1 MRIAYIECPAGASG
15 DMFLGAWLDAGVD
28 EAAWRALLAKL
39 AVPGYEVRV
48 RPVMKQGIR
57 ALKVDVVVEGEES
70 ICDGD
75 AGVHPQDDDP
85 DHHHDHDYG
94 HHGHDDFHTYRHE
107 DAHTHSHDHGHH
119 HAHEHAHAH
128 PHRHLPDIEHI
139 LDHSDLPDPVRE
151 KSRLAFRLLAEAEG
165 RVHGLP
171 PERVHFHEVGAV
183 DAIVDIVGAMA
194 GWYLAGMPACYVSPI
209 EVGGGTVRCA
219 HGLMPVPAPATAIL
233 LEGLPTYSSGRWGE
247 TVTPTGAAILRALCE
262 RGEAPVFA
270 ADTIGYGAGTKELP
284 VANVLRI
291 RLGETAAAQRAGDL
305 WVLEAN
311 VDDMPGEW
319 AAHALQ
325 RMLDLGALDAWVTP
339 VVMKKGRPG
348 MQMHVLCDA
357 ARRDGL
363 VGALHEETTS
373 LGVRYYPVARSALAR
388 RWVTVSTPYGAVR
401 VKVAERDGR
410 VVNAAPEYEDCRVAA
425 VSSGAPL
432 KAVYQA
438 ALAAAQ
444 AEWLPGSQG
453 Q

>member
-1 MRIAYIECPAGASG
+1 
-15 DMFLGAWLDAGVD
+15 MFLGAWLDAGVD
-28 EAAWRALLAKL
+28 EAAWRAMLAKL
-39 AVPGYEVRV
+39 AVPGYEVQV

-57 ALKVDVVVEGEES
+57 ALKVDVVVEGDEPVAA
-70 ICDGD
+70 GD
-75 AGVHPQDDDP
+75 PGVGFEGHDPDHPHEHEHGHGDHHHHGGH
-85 DHHHDHDYG
+85 DHHHDHGGHAHGHYHGHDH
-94 HHGHDDFHTYRHE
+94 HHGHGE
-107 DAHTHSHDHGHH
+107 LPAHGHG
-119 HAHEHAHAH
+119 HAH

-139 LDHSDLPDPVRE
+139 LDHSDLPEPVRE
-151 KSRLAFRLLAEAEG
+151 KSRLAFRLLAVAEG

-219 HGLMPVPAPATAIL
+219 HGLMPVPAPATALL

-291 RLGETAAAQRAGDL
+291 RLGESAELERAGEL

-363 VGALHEETTS
+363 VAALHEETTS
-373 LGVRYYPVARSALAR
+373 LGVRYYPVSRSALAR

-425 VSSGAPL
+425 ASSGVPL
-432 KAVYQA
+432 KVVYQA
-438 ALAAAQ
+438 ALAEAQ
-444 AEWLPGSQG
+444 AEWAAGSPGQ
-453 Q
+453 